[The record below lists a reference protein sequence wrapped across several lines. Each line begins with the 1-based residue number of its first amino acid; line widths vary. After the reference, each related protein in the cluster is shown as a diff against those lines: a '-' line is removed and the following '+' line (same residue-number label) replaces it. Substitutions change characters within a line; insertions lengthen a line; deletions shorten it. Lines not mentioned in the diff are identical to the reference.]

1 MMYRFKIATKKEFWM
16 LLNDKTGLALMFIM
30 PVLLVYIITI
40 IQDSAFKTA
49 NQNNMTLFVVNQDQ
63 GEGSRALVN
72 LLREAQLFTIV
83 EDSVTKQ
90 SAISQVL
97 YQEKYLTAIYFPPN
111 FSTQLVKKADMLG
124 QTLLGELGMGE
135 TTTSK
140 LSLDIPPLSY
150 YHDPVLQ
157 QSYATSIMNMID
169 AYIQTVEGDLLINQM
184 CQRLE
189 IPEAPAKLKKA
200 MSDNS
205 VQIDKIAATL
215 NQRSIQPNSTQ
226 HNVPAW
232 TIFAMFFMVTSL
244 GNSIV
249 KERLS
254 GAYIRLK
261 TMPTHFGLV
270 LGAKLFVYLV
280 AAVLQVVLIF
290 SLAKITFPSIGL
302 PPLTFPSNMLAFV
315 LVVILNGLAA
325 VSYAT
330 AVGTV
335 ARTREQ
341 ASGFGAVSV
350 VILAALGGIWVPSFI
365 LPEFFQTL
373 SYISPLY
380 WCLEGFY
387 TLFLRGGD
395 WQILAP
401 TLLGLMTFST
411 VCLTITYLQ
420 LKKDKLL

>member
-1 MMYRFKIATKKEFWM
+1 MMYRFRIAAKKEFLI

-30 PVLLVYIITI
+30 PILLVYIITI

-49 NQNNMTLFVVNQDQ
+49 NQNSMTLLVANHDNQ
-63 GEGSRALVN
+63 
-72 LLREAQLFTIV
+72 EAKLFTIV
-83 EDSVTKQ
+83 EDSTVKKEL
-90 SAISQVL
+90 ISEVL

-111 FSTQLVKKADMLG
+111 FSTQLIQKADRLG
-124 QTLLGELGMGE
+124 GVLLSELGMGDPASLVE
-135 TTTSK
+135 K
-140 LSLDIPPLSY
+140 LKIPTVDY

-157 QSYATSIMNMID
+157 QNYAISIMNMVD
-169 AYIQTVEGDLLINQM
+169 AYVQTVEADLLISQM

-189 IPEAPAKLKKA
+189 IPTAPAKLKQA
-200 MSDNS
+200 MESNKIP
-205 VQIDKIAATL
+205 VQKIAATL

-261 TMPTHFGLV
+261 TMPTHFSLV

-280 AAVLQVVLIF
+280 AAILQVTLIF
-290 SLAKITFPSIGL
+290 SLAKLTFPSIDL
-302 PPLTFPSNMLAFV
+302 PPLTFPPNMLAFF
-315 LVVILNGLAA
+315 VVVVLNGLAA

-330 AVGTV
+330 AVGSV

-341 ASGFGAVSV
+341 ANGFGAVSV

-395 WQILAP
+395 WQVLAP
-401 TLLGLMTFST
+401 TLLGLIAFISACM
-411 VCLTITYLQ
+411 TITYFQ
-420 LKKDKLL
+420 LKRDRLI

>member
-1 MMYRFKIATKKEFWM
+1 MYRFKIATKKEFWI

-30 PVLLVYIITI
+30 PILLVYIITI

-49 NQNNMTLFVVNQDQ
+49 NQNNMTLLVVNHDQ
-63 GEGSRALVN
+63 EKGSAALVD
-72 LLREAQLFTIV
+72 LLREAQLFTVV
-83 EDSVTKQ
+83 EDSTISQ
-90 SAISQVL
+90 TAISEVL
-97 YQEKYLTAIYFPPN
+97 YEEKYLTAIYFPPN
-111 FSTQLVKKADMLG
+111 FSEQLIKKATMLG
-124 QTLLGELGMGE
+124 GTLFGELGMGE
-135 TTTSK
+135 GQPTEIA
-140 LSLDIPPLSY
+140 LDIPKLSY

-169 AYIQTVEGDLLINQM
+169 AYIQTVEGELLIEQM
-184 CQRLE
+184 CQQLE
-189 IPEAPAKLKKA
+189 IPEAPAKLRKA
-200 MSDNS
+200 MSENR

-215 NQRSIQPNSTQ
+215 NERSVQPNSTQ

-280 AAVLQVVLIF
+280 AAILQVILIF

-302 PPLTFPSNMLAFV
+302 PPLTFPSNMLAFGIVV
-315 LVVILNGLAA
+315 LLNGLAA

-395 WQILAP
+395 WYILAP
-401 TLLGLMTFST
+401 TLLGLLTFST
-411 VCLTITYLQ
+411 VCLTITYFQ
-420 LKKDKLL
+420 LKRDKLM